1 MYKRQALVS
10 ARSYAVAPPVV
21 INEVLAGNATTN
33 LDPAYTNYSPWIEL
47 YNAGGSAVN
56 LGGYRLSDDVA
67 NPAGYALPANTT
79 IAAGGR
85 LIIWYDEL
93 ATGLHTSYSLDTVS
107 YTHLPGG
114 LPPRRRCLR
123 LPGRRDHRPR

>member
-1 MYKRQALVS
+1 MNRYRLTVLSILVALIGLALVS

-56 LGGYRLSDDVA
+56 LGGYRLSGVVA
-67 NPAGYALPANTT
+67 NPA
-79 IAAGGR
+79 R
-85 LIIWYDEL
+85 
-93 ATGLHTSYSLDTVS
+93 
-107 YTHLPGG
+107 
-114 LPPRRRCLR
+114 
-123 LPGRRDHRPR
+123 